1 MLGNDRYLFN
11 PMVTAVKIVDSNQ
24 LFPVSRVFCIG
35 RNYPK
40 HAAEMESMTT
50 KEPFFF
56 MKPHN
61 SVCQVNSIHMPDNT
75 KELHHEVELVVCLK
89 KGGRDIAK
97 DNVKTHIFGYAV
109 GIDLTKRDIQ
119 DELKKTKKPWE
130 LSKAFDFAAPISK
143 IKKLEN
149 IIFDDKKILL
159 KVNGIER
166 QAGNISE
173 MVHKVDELISY
184 ISNNITLHPGDLI
197 FTGTPSGVNQLN
209 SGDYVEAEIEDIG
222 RLDINI
228 N

>member
-11 PMVTAVKIVDSNQ
+11 PLVTAVKIVDSDQ

-40 HAAEMESMTT
+40 HAAEMESKTT

-89 KGGRDIAK
+89 KGGRYIAK

-166 QAGNISE
+166 QTGNISE
-173 MVHKVDELISY
+173 MVHKVDELISF